1 MKEKNNLMIWI
12 MLIVLLLLAIS
23 IIFIWYKEN
32 KNESLLENKLTN
44 QQKVKIISENSP
56 LTSYVYLT
64 KNATFP
70 RQNKIKKITIHH
82 MAADLSLEEVGKLFS
97 IKERKTSANYAIDK
111 EGKIGLYVEE
121 KNRAWTSSSPENDHQ
136 AITIEVANDEIGGNW
151 HISDKSY
158 NALIN
163 LCIDI
168 CKRNK
173 IKKLNYTG
181 DKKGNVTLHKMFKK
195 NTECPGPYLE
205 SKIKDIVKKVNKEL
219 DNVKNY

>member
-1 MKEKNNLMIWI
+1 MSNSKL
-12 MLIVLLLLAIS
+12 V
-23 IIFIWYKEN
+23 N
-32 KNESLLENKLTN
+32 KT
-44 QQKVKIISENSP
+44 I
-56 LTSYVYLT
+56 LTSANYD
-64 KNATFP
+64 KG
-70 RQNKIKKITIHH
+70 RDGHKIKKITIHH

-97 IKERKTSANYAIDK
+97 LKERKTSANYAIDK

-121 KNRAWTSSSPENDHQ
+121 KNRAWTSSSPQNDHQ

-158 NALIN
+158 NALIE

-168 CKRNK
+168 CKRNN

-195 NTECPGPYLE
+195 ETECPGPYLE
-205 SKIKDIVKKVNKEL
+205 SRIKDIIKEVNKRL
-219 DNVKNY
+219 DNVNK